1 MPLSK
6 PLQEFETVRTWFQA
20 LRDQWGEDPD
30 DWEERLEALAA
41 FCIFAG
47 KDPDTIIGECVRESG
62 SGKRIS
68 AKGRRFYNDR
78 IAEWQASLPD
88 DRPKQARAGN
98 AVRSFLIHNGI
109 FLQSG
114 LQA

>member
-1 MPLSK
+1 VPE
-6 PLQEFETVRTWFQA
+6 PVEGFESVRTWFQG

-30 DWEERLEALAA
+30 DWSERLEALAA
-41 FCIFAG
+41 FCAFVG
-47 KDPDTIIGECVRESG
+47 KDPDTVIGECLRQVE

-68 AKGRRFYNDR
+68 SRGRHFYNEK

-88 DRPKQARAGN
+88 DRVKQVQAGN

>member
-1 MPLSK
+1 VPE
-6 PLQEFETVRTWFQA
+6 PVEGFESVLTWFQG

-30 DWEERLEALAA
+30 DWDERLEALAA
-41 FCIFAG
+41 FCAFVG
-47 KDPDTIIGECVRESG
+47 KGPDTVIEECLRQSQ

-68 AKGRRFYNDR
+68 SRGRRFYNEK

-88 DRPKQARAGN
+88 DRQKQAQAGN

-114 LQA
+114 LQT